1 MVGQEI
7 LTAID
12 KTLDQLIKNAE
23 IISDVNMDELSE
35 LEKEAF
41 QKTQESLMARLIHMD
56 EMLDV
61 RKNALKVPNKR
72 SAIYKVQEKLLR
84 FRTLSEKC
92 PPQSLS
98 LMGWKK
104 VKRIRIRKNRRKAPA
119 EKAVLVRV

>member
-7 LTAID
+7 LSAID

-23 IISDVNMDELSE
+23 VINEVNMDELSE

-41 QKTQESLMARLIHMD
+41 QRTQESLMARLIHMD
-56 EMLDV
+56 EMLSIRRD
-61 RKNALKVPNKR
+61 AIKVPNKR

-84 FRTLSEKC
+84 FRSLSEKS

-98 LMGWKK
+98 LLGWKK
-104 VKRIRIRKNRRKAPA
+104 VKRIRIRKNRKKAPV